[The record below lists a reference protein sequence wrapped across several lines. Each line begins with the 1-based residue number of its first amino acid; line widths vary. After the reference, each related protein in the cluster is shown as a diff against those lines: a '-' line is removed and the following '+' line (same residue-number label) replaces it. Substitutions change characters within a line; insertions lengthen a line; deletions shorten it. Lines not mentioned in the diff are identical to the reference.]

1 MHVSLSLSGHC
12 CCPPHAHRMSLQ
24 KHNSQNAS
32 RTGHSQ
38 KHIAFLYKAHRNNQI
53 PRWRKEQVQCKE
65 IELRLSTYRLTL
77 TPRKAGDRK
86 RGCTRADLK
95 VLSHTWFIAGLWNSA
110 IINAWMRWLARGS
123 LSLMVLMLRRWRR
136 WPAPDLHEHAPDND
150 APAQVPC
157 ICPLYQLIQSTLI
170 SMRYIELKYL

>member
-1 MHVSLSLSGHC
+1 M
-12 CCPPHAHRMSLQ
+12 PLQ
-24 KHNSQNAS
+24 KPNSENSS

-38 KHIAFLYKAHRNNQI
+38 KHIAFLYKAHRNNHI
-53 PRWRKEQVQCKE
+53 PRWRKKQAQCKV

-110 IINAWMRWLARGS
+110 RLTHGCDDS
-123 LSLMVLMLRRWRR
+123 LGAHCPWRSWCCGKWRR
-136 WPAPDLHEHAPDND
+136 WPAPDLREHASDND

-157 ICPLYQLIQSTLI
+157 VCPLYQLIQSTLI
-170 SMRYIELKYL
+170 SIRYIELKYLELYARTVQLLHR